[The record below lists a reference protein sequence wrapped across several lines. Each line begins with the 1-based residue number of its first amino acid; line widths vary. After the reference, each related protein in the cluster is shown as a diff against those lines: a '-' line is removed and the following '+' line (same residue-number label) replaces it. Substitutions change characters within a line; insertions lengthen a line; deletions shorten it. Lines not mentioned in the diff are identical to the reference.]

1 MTANVTPPTN
11 PAPQTQS
18 VVEQLVGPGKKFDS
32 VESALKGK
40 VEADAFIASL
50 TSEAA
55 QLRQALA
62 ESEAEKSRLAARA
75 SILDRLNQ
83 PNEAS
88 ANQQIQNQT
97 PVAAPATKGLSDED
111 VVAVI
116 RRTDQQKVAEA
127 NLRLVDQT
135 LVKTFG
141 VDAVAVVK
149 QRASELGLP
158 VEDLMQVG
166 ARSPE
171 ALFNM
176 IGVQRG
182 AEPGNP
188 MYANRGFSTPGQGVE
203 IRNKAYYDKR
213 RAEMGNIKFLGDK
226 KLMLDMHKDAQA
238 LGDSFYS

>member
-1 MTANVTPPTN
+1 MTVETTPPTQS
-11 PAPQTQS
+11 PAPTPS
-18 VVEQLVGPGKKFDS
+18 VVDQLVGPGKRFQS
-32 VESALKGK
+32 VEAALKGK
-40 VEADAFIASL
+40 VEADAFVVSL
-50 TSEAA
+50 TNETA
-55 QLRQALA
+55 QLRAALA
-62 ESEAEKSRLAARA
+62 ESEAEKVRLAARA

-83 PNEAS
+83 PNEVPG
-88 ANQQIQNQT
+88 T
-97 PVAAPATKGLSDED
+97 PPAQPSSPNPAPGPKPMSDED

-116 RRTDQQKVAEA
+116 RRTDQQKQAEA
-127 NLRLVDQT
+127 NLQRVDQT

-141 VDAVAVVK
+141 VDAVAVVR

-176 IGVQRG
+176 IGVHKA

-188 MYANRGFSTPGQGVE
+188 MYNGNGFQTPGQGVE

-213 RAEMGNIKFLGDK
+213 RNEMGNLKFLGDRN
-226 KLMLDMHKDAQA
+226 LMLSMHKDAQA
-238 LGDSFYS
+238 LGDAFYS

>member
-1 MTANVTPPTN
+1 MTDNVTPPN
-11 PAPQTQS
+11 QSPAPTQS
-18 VVEQLVGPGKKFDS
+18 VVDQLVGPGKKFQS
-32 VESALKGK
+32 VEAALKGK
-40 VEADAFIASL
+40 IEADAFVASL

-62 ESEAEKSRLAARA
+62 ESEAEKARLAARA
-75 SILDRLNQ
+75 SILDRVNQ
-83 PNEAS
+83 PND
-88 ANQQIQNQT
+88 T
-97 PVAAPATKGLSDED
+97 PGTNPAQHQAPNPAPGPKPMSDED

-116 RRTDQQKVAEA
+116 RRTDQQKQAEA
-127 NLRLVDQT
+127 NLQRVDQT

-141 VDAVAVVK
+141 VDAVAVVR

-176 IGVQRG
+176 IGVQK
-182 AEPGNP
+182 ATDPGNP
-188 MYANRGFSTPGQGVE
+188 MYAGNSFSNPGQGVE
-203 IRNKAYYDKR
+203 LRNKAYYDKR
-213 RAEMGNIKFLGDK
+213 RAEMGNLKFLGDR

-238 LGDSFYS
+238 LGDAFYS

>member
-1 MTANVTPPTN
+1 MTANVTQPNSSPN
-11 PAPQTQS
+11 QTQS

-62 ESEAEKSRLAARA
+62 EAEAEKARLSARA

-83 PNEAS
+83 PNEAPGTS
-88 ANQQIQNQT
+88 PVQQQT
-97 PVAAPATKGLSDED
+97 PNPAPGPKALSDED

-116 RRTDQQKVAEA
+116 RRTDQQKAAEA
-127 NLRLVDQT
+127 NLKRVDDT

-141 VDAVAVVK
+141 VDAVAVVR

-158 VEDLMQVG
+158 VDDLMQVG

-176 IGVQRG
+176 IGVQKT

-188 MYANRGFSTPGQGVE
+188 MYQSKGFSTPGQGVE

-213 RAEMGNIKFLGDK
+213 RAEMGNIKFLSDK
-226 KLMLDMHKDAQA
+226 KIMLDMHKDAQA
-238 LGDSFYS
+238 LGDAFYS